1 MKNNQFKKYIREY
14 IENTCKELKLN
25 PIYVDISNNERVIYL
40 LKVVFIKDKESYE
53 HTVVGTIN
61 TYLTNE
67 KVRIRY
73 STNCNK
79 VVSICN
85 KSGEIDTS
93 YMEIESLFS
102 YIDKMFDDIVS
113 SNFVLL
119 LEHKKGN

>member
-1 MKNNQFKKYIREY
+1 MKNNQFKKYIRDY
-14 IENTCKELKLN
+14 IENICKESKLN

-40 LKVVFIKDKESYE
+40 VEGVFIKNENTYQHK
-53 HTVVGTIN
+53 VVGTVN

-73 STNCNK
+73 STNPNK

-85 KSGEIDTS
+85 KSGEIDVS

-102 YIDKMFDDIVS
+102 YIDKMFDDIIS
-113 SNFVLL
+113 SNFLL
-119 LEHKKGN
+119 LLSNKKGN